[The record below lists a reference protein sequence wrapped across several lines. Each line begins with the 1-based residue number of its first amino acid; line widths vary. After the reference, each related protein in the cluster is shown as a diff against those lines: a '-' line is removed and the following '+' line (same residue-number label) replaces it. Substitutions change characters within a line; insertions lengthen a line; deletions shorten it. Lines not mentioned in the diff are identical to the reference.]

1 MKIIGKENN
10 MVNENKGEI
19 YRPRPVYCRKLIRS
33 VIRAGVAAKFGNH
46 NVSRSMAFNF
56 KKIYG
61 KG

>member
-1 MKIIGKENN
+1 

-46 NVSRSMAFNF
+46 NVSRNMSANF
-56 KKIYG
+56 HRLFG
-61 KG
+61 KD

>member
-1 MKIIGKENN
+1 MKIIRKEKK

-46 NVSRSMAFNF
+46 KVSRNMSANF
-56 KKIYG
+56 HRLFG
-61 KG
+61 KD

>member
-1 MKIIGKENN
+1 
-10 MVNENKGEI
+10 MVNENKGKI

-46 NVSRSMAFNF
+46 KVSRTMAYNF
-56 KKIYG
+56 EKIYG